1 MRHVPPLREKLFQR
15 VRHRGDFDV
24 PVSIEQSGIIR

>member
-1 MRHVPPLREKLFQR
+1 MRHVAPLPDELFQR
-15 VRHRGDFDV
+15 VRYRGDFDV